1 LPALLRIRPRADL
14 SAAAPR
20 RREGVGDDRAALQK
34 KVAGL
39 RERLP
44 QLQCVLL
51 ADADDDLSAEVL
63 SLPKRMAAASSEF
76 TIPPTDPEEMALLH
90 FTSGTTGMPKGA
102 IHVHGAV
109 LTHYATGK
117 FVLDLHPTDIF
128 WCTAD
133 PGWVTG
139 TSYGIFA
146 PLIHGVTNIVDE
158 ADFDAER
165 WYRILEA
172 QKVTVWYTAPTA
184 IRRLMR
190 LPIEPRT
197 QYNLNHL
204 RLVHSVG
211 EPLNP
216 EAVVWGKR
224 RLDCRSTTTGG
235 RPKPV
240 GS

>member
-1 LPALLRIRPRADL
+1 
-14 SAAAPR
+14 
-20 RREGVGDDRAALQK
+20 
-34 KVAGL
+34 
-39 RERLP
+39 
-44 QLQCVLL
+44 
-51 ADADDDLSAEVL
+51 
-63 SLPKRMAAASSEF
+63 
-76 TIPPTDPEEMALLH
+76 
-90 FTSGTTGMPKGA
+90 MPKGA

-172 QKVTVWYTAPTA
+172 Q
-184 IRRLMR
+184 
-190 LPIEPRT
+190 
-197 QYNLNHL
+197 QGD
-204 RLVHSVG
+204 SVADANG
-211 EPLNP
+211 DS
-216 EAVVWGKR
+216 AA
-224 RLDCRSTTTGG
+224 DAAAD
-235 RPKPV
+235 
-240 GS
+240 

>member
-1 LPALLRIRPRADL
+1 
-14 SAAAPR
+14 
-20 RREGVGDDRAALQK
+20 
-34 KVAGL
+34 
-39 RERLP
+39 
-44 QLQCVLL
+44 
-51 ADADDDLSAEVL
+51 
-63 SLPKRMAAASSEF
+63 
-76 TIPPTDPEEMALLH
+76 
-90 FTSGTTGMPKGA
+90 
-102 IHVHGAV
+102 V

-146 PLIHGVTNIVDE
+146 PLIHGVTNIVDEADFDAERWYRILEPRTQYNLNHLRLVHSVDE